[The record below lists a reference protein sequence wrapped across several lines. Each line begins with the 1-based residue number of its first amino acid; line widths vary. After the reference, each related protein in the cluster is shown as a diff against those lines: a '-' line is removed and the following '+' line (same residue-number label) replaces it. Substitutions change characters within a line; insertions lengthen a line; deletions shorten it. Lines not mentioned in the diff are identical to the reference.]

1 MLKIQRFFNLFSTI
15 FLVALFMTAC
25 ESKKELEQAPV
36 DIPVFEVVQK
46 DVPIYDYFLGQ
57 VYGLKDI
64 PIRARVSGFL
74 EGIHFKEGSRVKK
87 GQLLYTIDPQPY
99 QAKVAVAESQ
109 LAEAKTSL
117 VKAKNDLNRIEPL
130 AAMNAVSK
138 SDLDA
143 ARAEYEAAKAY
154 VEASESNVRLAKIEL
169 GYCWIRS
176 QTDGIIGKTKAK
188 VGEFVGQNPNPVILN
203 TVSLL
208 DSVLVDF
215 YLNEKDFLWY
225 ARHYIDNFKDKPE
238 KPKLREK
245 ASLRLILADGTM
257 FKYKGYVKFIDRN
270 IDPTTGTLLVQAVFP
285 NPEGLLRPGLY
296 AKVKVQLYTNKN
308 ALLVPQRCIKEL
320 QGIYSVFVV
329 SDSNTVH
336 KVEVEPGYKT
346 GNMQVIKKGLKPG
359 DRVVIDALQKVKS
372 NMKINPVASD
382 FKPVYQK
389 VEN

>member
-117 VKAKNDLNRIEPL
+117 VKARNDLNRIEPL

-154 VEASESNVRLAKIEL
+154 V
-169 GYCWIRS
+169 
-176 QTDGIIGKTKAK
+176 
-188 VGEFVGQNPNPVILN
+188 
-203 TVSLL
+203 
-208 DSVLVDF
+208 
-215 YLNEKDFLWY
+215 
-225 ARHYIDNFKDKPE
+225 
-238 KPKLREK
+238 
-245 ASLRLILADGTM
+245 
-257 FKYKGYVKFIDRN
+257 
-270 IDPTTGTLLVQAVFP
+270 
-285 NPEGLLRPGLY
+285 
-296 AKVKVQLYTNKN
+296 
-308 ALLVPQRCIKEL
+308 
-320 QGIYSVFVV
+320 
-329 SDSNTVH
+329 
-336 KVEVEPGYKT
+336 
-346 GNMQVIKKGLKPG
+346 
-359 DRVVIDALQKVKS
+359 
-372 NMKINPVASD
+372 
-382 FKPVYQK
+382 
-389 VEN
+389 